1 MIIPDDRT
9 NLNAR
14 LTVMQVGLGVM
25 FFVLVVSFWAIQ
37 VLQHD
42 KFLEEAENN
51 HTREIPLRAP
61 RGAMFDR
68 HGKVLVENRE
78 ALNITLVREQ
88 AQNLDRSMRLLAAVT
103 GLEERY
109 VRDVVDRG
117 RALPRYQPI
126 RVLADATMPQI
137 ASVVARKHE
146 LSDVLIEPVPTRA
159 YPRDFAAH
167 LFGYV
172 GEISPKQLEQPAFER
187 VKPGS
192 LIGQAGVESTYNN
205 LLMGKDGVRVVTVN
219 SVGREIR
226 EIDAA
231 RAEPGEGKRVQL
243 TIDADVQRAAEEGFR
258 IAGYNG
264 SAVMLDPRNGEI
276 LALASVPTFD
286 PNDFASGITA
296 KTWGQL
302 MTDPLKPLQN
312 RALQGRYAPGSVFKI
327 AVAIAGLEEGV
338 ITPETN
344 FFCGGGATFYGRYF
358 KCHVGGPHHSIS
370 LRRAIEKSC
379 NVYFYSVGNLL
390 GVDRMHKWASA
401 LGLGEMS
408 GIDLPSEIQ
417 GIMPSTA
424 WKRQKYNE
432 KWYAGETIS
441 VSIGQGQVSVTPIS
455 LAVMAMTVANGGTR
469 HQPHLVRAIDD
480 GNGGGWQPY
489 PAPKPR
495 SVATMKQSTIDAVHE
510 GLFLV
515 VNGAGTARRAQVMGY
530 DVAGKTGTA
539 QVISNQGKLRAG
551 KTGRDLRDH
560 GFFVFFAPAKNP
572 EIAGVVFAEHSEHGS
587 NAAPIAK
594 YMIETYFAKKE
605 GKPMPPYPE
614 VGKNPQPEQPAED
627 AVIASV
633 PAPGEP
639 IPIAP
644 PVAPAARP
652 VGHRGGN

>member
-37 VLQHD
+37 VLQHE

-61 RGAMFDR
+61 RGALFDR
-68 HGKVLVENRE
+68 HGRVLVENRE
-78 ALNITLVREQ
+78 ALNISLVREQ

-103 GLEERY
+103 GLEERF
-109 VRDVVDRG
+109 VRDAVDRG
-117 RALPRYQPI
+117 RTLPRYQPI
-126 RVLADATMPQI
+126 RVVADATMPQI
-137 ASVVARKHE
+137 ASVAARRHE
-146 LSDVLIEPVPTRA
+146 LGDVLLERVPTRA
-159 YPRDFAAH
+159 YPHDFAAH

-187 VKPGS
+187 VKAGS
-192 LIGQAGVESTYNN
+192 LIGQAGVEATYNE
-205 LLMGKDGVRVVTVN
+205 LLMGQDGARVVTVN

-226 EIDAA
+226 VLRRD
-231 RAEPGEGKRVQL
+231 EPGEGKRVQL
-243 TIDADVQRAAEEGFR
+243 TIDADVQRAAEEGLR

-276 LALASVPTFD
+276 LALASVPAFD
-286 PNDFASGITA
+286 PNDFASGIAA

-327 AVAIAGLEEGV
+327 AVAVAGLEEGL

-344 FFCGGGATFYGRYF
+344 FFCGGGATFYGRFF
-358 KCHVGGPHHSIS
+358 KCHIGGPHHSIS

-432 KWYAGETIS
+432 KWYTGETIS

-480 GNGGGWQPY
+480 GNGGGWQPF

-495 SVATMKQSTIDAVHE
+495 SIAHMKQSTIDAVHD

-515 VNGAGTARRAQVMGY
+515 VNGAGTARRALVEGR

-587 NAAPIAK
+587 SAAPIAK

-605 GKPMPPYPE
+605 GKPMPAYPE
-614 VGKNPQPEQPAED
+614 APKTPQPEPPAED
-627 AVIASV
+627 AVIVGV
-633 PAPGEP
+633 PVPGEP

-652 VGHRGGN
+652 VGQRGGN

>member
-1 MIIPDDRT
+1 M
-9 NLNAR
+9 
-14 LTVMQVGLGVM
+14 
-25 FFVLVVSFWAIQ
+25 
-37 VLQHD
+37 
-42 KFLEEAENN
+42 
-51 HTREIPLRAP
+51 LR
-61 RGAMFDR
+61 
-68 HGKVLVENRE
+68 
-78 ALNITLVREQ
+78 
-88 AQNLDRSMRLLAAVT
+88 
-103 GLEERY
+103 
-109 VRDVVDRG
+109 RD
-117 RALPRYQPI
+117 
-126 RVLADATMPQI
+126 
-137 ASVVARKHE
+137 
-146 LSDVLIEPVPTRA
+146 
-159 YPRDFAAH
+159 
-167 LFGYV
+167 
-172 GEISPKQLEQPAFER
+172 
-187 VKPGS
+187 
-192 LIGQAGVESTYNN
+192 
-205 LLMGKDGVRVVTVN
+205 
-219 SVGREIR
+219 
-226 EIDAA
+226 
-231 RAEPGEGKRVQL
+231 EPGEGKRVQL
-243 TIDADVQRAAEEGFR
+243 TIDADVQRAAEDGFR

-276 LALASVPTFD
+276 LALASVPAFD
-286 PNDFASGITA
+286 PNDFASGIAA

-327 AVAIAGLEEGV
+327 AVAVAGLEEGL
-338 ITPETN
+338 ITPDTN
-344 FFCGGGATFYGRYF
+344 FFCGGGATFYGRFF

-480 GNGGGWQPY
+480 GNGGGWKPF

-495 SVATMKQSTIDAVHE
+495 SVATHEAVDDRR
-510 GLFLV
+510 G
-515 VNGAGTARRAQVMGY
+515 ARRPLPGRERRRHRAAAPCVEGR

-587 NAAPIAK
+587 SAAPIAK

-605 GKPMPPYPE
+605 GKPMPAYPE
-614 VGKNPQPEQPAED
+614 VGKNPQPEPPAED

-633 PAPGEP
+633 PVPGEP

>member
-14 LTVMQVGLGVM
+14 LTAMQFGLGAM
-25 FFVLVVSFWAIQ
+25 FFLLVVSFWAIQ

-78 ALNITLVREQ
+78 AQNISLVREQ
-88 AQNLDRSMRLLAAVT
+88 AHNLDRSMRMLAAVT
-103 GLEERY
+103 GLEERV
-109 VRDVVDRG
+109 VRDAVERG
-117 RALPRYQPI
+117 RLLPRYQPI
-126 RVLADATMPQI
+126 RVVADATMPQL
-137 ASVVARKHE
+137 ASVAARKHE
-146 LSDVLIEPVPTRA
+146 LSDVLLEAVPTRS

-172 GEISPKQLEQPAFER
+172 GEITGKQLEQFER
-187 VKPGS
+187 VKAGS
-192 LIGQAGVESTYNN
+192 LIGQAGIEATYND

-219 SVGREIR
+219 SVGREVR
-226 EIDAA
+226 ELQEA
-231 RAEPGEGKRVQL
+231 RAEPTEGRRVQL

-264 SAVMLDPRNGEI
+264 SAVMLDPRNGEV

-286 PNDFASGITA
+286 PNDFASGIPA
-296 KTWGQL
+296 KTWNQL
-302 MTDPLKPLQN
+302 LNDPLKPLQN
-312 RALQGRYAPGSVFKI
+312 RALQGRYMPGSVFKI
-327 AVAIAGLEEGV
+327 AVAVAGLEEGL
-338 ITPETN
+338 ITPDTT

-370 LRRAIEKSC
+370 LRNAIEKSC

-401 LGLGEMS
+401 LGLGELS

-417 GIMPSTA
+417 GIMPSTE

-469 HQPHLVRAIDD
+469 YQPHLIRATDD
-480 GNGGGWQPY
+480 GNGQGWQPY

-495 SVATMKQSTIDAVHE
+495 SVAHMKQSTIDAVHD
-510 GLFLV
+510 GLYMV
-515 VNGAGTARRAQVMGY
+515 VNERGTAGRARIVGR

-539 QVISNQGKLRAG
+539 QVISNQGKARAAKSG
-551 KTGRDLRDH
+551 KDLRDH

-572 EIAGVVFAEHSEHGS
+572 EVAGVVFAEHSEHGS
-587 NAAPIAK
+587 SAAPIAK

-605 GKPMPPYPE
+605 GKPMPVYPE
-614 VGKNPQPEQPAED
+614 VGKNPLPAPPAED
-627 AVIASV
+627 AVIA
-633 PAPGEP
+633 AGEP
-639 IPIAP
+639 IPVAP
-644 PVAPAARP
+644 PVRP
-652 VGHRGGN
+652 VGQRGGN

>member
-14 LTVMQVGLGVM
+14 LTVLQVGLGAM
-25 FFVLVVSFWAIQ
+25 FFLLVVSFWAIQ
-37 VLQHD
+37 VLQHE

-78 ALNITLVREQ
+78 AQNISLVREQ
-88 AQNLDRSMRLLAAVT
+88 AQNLDQSMRMLAAVT
-103 GLEERY
+103 GIEEKV
-109 VRDVVDRG
+109 VREAVERG
-117 RALPRYQPI
+117 KLLPRYQPI
-126 RVLADATMPQI
+126 RVLADANDPQI
-137 ASVVARKHE
+137 ASVMARRHE
-146 LSDVLIEPVPTRA
+146 LSEVLVEPVPTRS

-172 GEISPKQLEQPAFER
+172 GEVTSKQLEQPAYQGVR
-187 VKPGS
+187 PGS
-192 LIGQAGVESTYNN
+192 LIGQAGIEATYNT
-205 LLMGKDGVRVVTVN
+205 LLMGQDGARIVTVN

-226 EIDAA
+226 VIRRD
-231 RAEPGEGKRVQL
+231 EPSEGRRVQL
-243 TIDADVQRAAEEGFR
+243 TIDADVQRAAEEGLR
-258 IAGYNG
+258 IAGFNG
-264 SAVMLDPRNGEI
+264 SAVMLDPRNGEV
-276 LALASVPTFD
+276 LALASVPAFD
-286 PNDFASGITA
+286 PNDFASGIPA

-302 MTDPLKPLQN
+302 MTDPLKPLSN

-327 AVAIAGLEEGV
+327 AVAIAGLEEGL
-338 ITPETN
+338 ITPDTN
-344 FFCGGGATFYGRYF
+344 FFCGGGATFYGRFF

-401 LGLGEMS
+401 LGLGELS

-417 GIMPSTA
+417 GIMPSTE
-424 WKRQKYNE
+424 WKRRKYNE

-455 LAVMAMTVANGGTR
+455 LAVMAMTTANGGTR
-469 HQPHLVRAIDD
+469 HQPHLIRAVDA
-480 GNGGGWQPY
+480 GNGKGWEPY
-489 PAPKPR
+489 AAPKPR
-495 SVATMKQSTIDAVHE
+495 SSVKMKQSTIDAVHD
-510 GLFLV
+510 GLWMV
-515 VNGAGTARRAQVMGY
+515 VNETGTARRARVEGR

-539 QVISNQGKLRAG
+539 QVISNQGKARAA
-551 KTGRDLRDH
+551 KSGRDLRDH

-572 EIAGVVFAEHSEHGS
+572 EVAGVVFAEHSEHGS
-587 NAAPIAK
+587 SAAPIAK

-605 GKPMPPYPE
+605 GKAMPAYPE
-614 VGKNPQPEQPAED
+614 LGKNPPPPPPAED
-627 AVIASV
+627 AIVAGV
-633 PAPGEP
+633 PVPGEP
-639 IPIAP
+639 VPITP
-644 PVAPAARP
+644 PVAPVRP

>member
-14 LTVMQVGLGVM
+14 LTAMQVGLGVL

-78 ALNITLVREQ
+78 ALNISLVREQ
-88 AQNLDRSMRLLAAVT
+88 AHNLDSSMRMLAAVT

-109 VRDVVDRG
+109 VRDIVERG

-126 RVLADATMPQI
+126 RVVADATMPQI
-137 ASVVARKHE
+137 ASVAARKHE
-146 LSDVLIEPVPTRA
+146 LGDVLLERVPTRA

-172 GEISPKQLEQPAFER
+172 GEVSGKQLEQPAFER

-192 LIGQAGVESTYNN
+192 LIGQAGVEATYNN
-205 LLMGKDGVRVVTVN
+205 LLMGQDGVRVVTVN
-219 SVGREIR
+219 SVGREVR
-226 EIDAA
+226 ELQAA
-231 RAEPGEGKRVQL
+231 RVEPTEGRRVQL

-286 PNDFASGITA
+286 PNDFASGINA

-302 MTDPLKPLQN
+302 LNDPLKPLQN

-327 AVAIAGLEEGV
+327 AVAVAGLEEGV
-338 ITPETN
+338 ITPD
-344 FFCGGGATFYGRYF
+344 FHAFCGGGATFYGRFF
-358 KCHVGGPHHSIS
+358 KCHTGGPHGSIS
-370 LRRAIEKSC
+370 LRNAIEKSC
-379 NVYFYSVGNLL
+379 NVYFYTVGNML

-401 LGLGEMS
+401 LGLGELS

-417 GIMPSTA
+417 GIMPSTE

-441 VSIGQGQVSVTPIS
+441 VSIGQGQVTVTPIS
-455 LAVMAMTVANGGTR
+455 LAVMAMTVGNGGTR
-469 HQPHLVRAIDD
+469 YQPHLVRAIDD
-480 GNGGGWQPY
+480 GNGQGWQPY

-495 SVATMKQSTIDAVHE
+495 SVAHFKQSTIDAVHD
-510 GLFLV
+510 GLYMV
-515 VNGAGTARRAQVMGY
+515 VNEHGTAGRARIVGR

-539 QVISNQGKLRAG
+539 QVISNQGKARAA
-551 KTGRDLRDH
+551 KSGRDLRDH

-572 EIAGVVFAEHSEHGS
+572 EVAGVVFAEHSEHGS

-605 GKPMPPYPE
+605 GKPMPVYPE
-614 VGKNPQPEQPAED
+614 AGKNPQPAPPAED
-627 AVIASV
+627 AVIAGV
-633 PAPGEP
+633 PVPGAAIE
-639 IPIAP
+639 IAP
-644 PVAPAARP
+644 TTA

>member
-14 LTVMQVGLGVM
+14 LTALQVGLGAV

-42 KFLEEAENN
+42 RFLEEAENN

-78 ALNITLVREQ
+78 ALNISLVREQ
-88 AQNLDRSMRLLAAVT
+88 AQNLDRSVRMLAAVT
-103 GLEERY
+103 GIEERV
-109 VRDVVDRG
+109 VRDAVDRG
-117 RALPRYQPI
+117 RTLPRYQPI
-126 RVLADATMPQI
+126 RVLADANEPQI
-137 ASVVARKHE
+137 ASVLARRHE
-146 LSDVLIEPVPTRA
+146 LSDVLVERVPTRA
-159 YPRDFAAH
+159 YPRGFAAH

-172 GEISPKQLEQPAFER
+172 GEVTSRQLEQPAFAR
-187 VKPGS
+187 VRPGS
-192 LIGQAGVESTYNN
+192 LIGQAGIEATYNE
-205 LLMGKDGVRVVTVN
+205 LLMGQDGARVVTVN
-219 SVGREIR
+219 SVGREVR
-226 EIDAA
+226 ELRRD
-231 RAEPGEGKRVQL
+231 EPGEGRRVQL

-276 LALASVPTFD
+276 LALSSVPAFD
-286 PNDFASGITA
+286 PNDFASGIAA
-296 KTWGQL
+296 KTWAQL

-327 AVAIAGLEEGV
+327 AVAVAGLEEGL
-338 ITPETN
+338 ITPESS
-344 FFCGGGATFYGRYF
+344 FFCGGGATFYGRFF
-358 KCHVGGPHHSIS
+358 KCHTGGPHHSIS

-401 LGLGEMS
+401 LGLGELS

-417 GIMPSTA
+417 GIMPSTE
-424 WKRQKYNE
+424 WKRRKYNE

-441 VSIGQGQVSVTPIS
+441 VSIGQGQVTVTPIS
-455 LAVMAMTVANGGTR
+455 LAVMAMTVANGGIR
-469 HQPHLVRAIDD
+469 HQPHLIRAVDA
-480 GNGGGWQPY
+480 GTGKGWEPY

-495 SVATMKQSTIDAVHE
+495 SSVQLKQSTIDAVHD
-510 GLFLV
+510 GLWMV
-515 VNGAGTARRAQVMGY
+515 VNETGTARRARVEGR

-539 QVISNQGKLRAG
+539 QVISNQGKARAA
-551 KTGRDLRDH
+551 KSSRDLRDH

-572 EIAGVVFAEHSEHGS
+572 EVAGVVFAEHSEHGS
-587 NAAPIAK
+587 SAAPIAK

-605 GKPMPPYPE
+605 GLKMPVYPE
-614 VGKNPQPEQPAED
+614 AGKNPPPTPPAED
-627 AVIASV
+627 AIIASV
-633 PAPGEP
+633 PVAGEP
-639 IPIAP
+639 MPITPA
-644 PVAPAARP
+644 VAPARP

>member
-14 LTVMQVGLGVM
+14 LTAMQVGLGVA
-25 FFVLVVSFWAIQ
+25 FFLLVVSFWAIQ

-78 ALNITLVREQ
+78 AQNISLVREQ
-88 AQNLDRSMRLLAAVT
+88 AQNLDQSVRLLAAVT
-103 GLEERY
+103 GVEEKM
-109 VRDVVDRG
+109 VREAVERG
-117 RALPRYQPI
+117 LTLPRYQPF
-126 RVLADATMPQI
+126 RVVADATMPQL
-137 ASVVARKHE
+137 ASVAARKHE
-146 LSDVLIEPVPTRA
+146 LTDVLLEPVPTRS

-172 GEISPKQLEQPAFER
+172 GEITQRQLELPAFER
-187 VKPGS
+187 VRPGS
-192 LIGQAGVESTYNN
+192 LIGQAGVEATYNE
-205 LLMGKDGVRVVTVN
+205 LLMGQDGARVVTVN
-219 SVGREIR
+219 SVGREVKVVR
-226 EIDAA
+226 RD
-231 RAEPGEGKRVQL
+231 EPAEGKRVQL

-276 LALASVPTFD
+276 LALASVPAFD
-286 PNDFASGITA
+286 PNDFASGIA
-296 KTWGQL
+296 ARTWGQL

-327 AVAIAGLEEGV
+327 AVAIAGLEEGL
-338 ITPETN
+338 ITPDTS

-358 KCHVGGPHHSIS
+358 KCHTGGPHHSIS
-370 LRRAIEKSC
+370 LRNAIEKSC

-401 LGLGEMS
+401 LGLGELS

-417 GIMPSTA
+417 GIMPSTE

-469 HQPHLVRAIDD
+469 YQPHLIRAVDAGE
-480 GNGGGWQPY
+480 GNGWEPY

-495 SVATMKQSTIDAVHE
+495 STVHMKQSTIDAVHD
-510 GLFLV
+510 GLYMV
-515 VNGAGTARRAQVMGY
+515 VNERGTAGRARIVGR

-539 QVISNQGKLRAG
+539 QVISNQGKARAA
-551 KTGRDLRDH
+551 KSGRDLRDH
-560 GFFVFFAPAKNP
+560 GFFVFFAPARNP
-572 EIAGVVFAEHSEHGS
+572 EVAGVVFAEHSEHGS
-587 NAAPIAK
+587 SAAPIAK

-605 GKPMPPYPE
+605 GKPMPAYPE
-614 VGKNPQPEQPAED
+614 VGKNPQPLPPAED
-627 AVIASV
+627 AVIA
-633 PAPGEP
+633 AGEP
-639 IPIAP
+639 IPVEPAIAP
-644 PVAPAARP
+644 ARP

>member
-14 LTVMQVGLGVM
+14 LTAMQVGLGVM

-78 ALNITLVREQ
+78 AQNISLLREQ
-88 AQNLDRSMRLLAAVT
+88 AQNLGQSMRLLAAVT
-103 GLEERY
+103 GVEEKV
-109 VRDVVDRG
+109 VREAVERG
-117 RALPRYQPI
+117 RLLPRYQPI

-137 ASVVARKHE
+137 ASVAARRYE
-146 LSDVLIEPVPTRA
+146 LPDVLLEPVPTRS

-172 GEISPKQLEQPAFER
+172 GEITSKQLEQPGFER
-187 VKPGS
+187 VRPGS
-192 LIGQAGVESTYNN
+192 LIGQAGIEATYND
-205 LLMGKDGVRVVTVN
+205 LLMGKDGARIVTVN
-219 SVGREIR
+219 SVGREVR
-226 EIDAA
+226 VLRRD
-231 RAEPGEGKRVQL
+231 EPGEGKRVQL

-276 LALASVPTFD
+276 LALASVPAFD
-286 PNDFASGITA
+286 PNDFASGIAA

-302 MTDPLKPLQN
+302 MTDPLKPLSN

-327 AVAIAGLEEGV
+327 AVAVAGLEEGL
-338 ITPETN
+338 ITPDTS
-344 FFCGGGATFYGRYF
+344 FFCGGGATFYGRFF

-401 LGLGEMS
+401 LGLGELS

-417 GIMPSTA
+417 GIMPSTE

-469 HQPHLVRAIDD
+469 HQPHLIRAVDA
-480 GNGGGWQPY
+480 GTGKGWEPFQ
-489 PAPKPR
+489 APKPR
-495 SVATMKQSTIDAVHE
+495 STVHMKQSTIDAVHD
-510 GLFLV
+510 GLWMV
-515 VNGAGTARRAQVMGY
+515 VNETGTARRARVEGR

-539 QVISNQGKLRAG
+539 QVISNQGKARAA
-551 KTGRDLRDH
+551 KSGRDLRDH

-572 EIAGVVFAEHSEHGS
+572 EVAGVVFAEHSEHGS
-587 NAAPIAK
+587 SAAPIAK

-605 GKPMPPYPE
+605 GKPMPVYPE
-614 VGKNPQPEQPAED
+614 EGKNPPPAPPAED
-627 AVIASV
+627 AIVAGV
-633 PAPGEP
+633 PLPGS
-639 IPIAP
+639 PIAIAP
-644 PVAPAARP
+644 ASAPAARP